1 MLNSMEPKVISS
13 QGHFIAVF
21 TNETSYIGCY
31 VDFMGSL
38 VIYTRFL
45 QSLIEI
51 YSETLKKT
59 LTAHRIP
66 LQTERSKQIA
76 DSYTYILL
84 GWLITL
90 KSQSSSTIHNNL
102 YKDKKLGVFAEFPQL
117 LWFLE

>member
-1 MLNSMEPKVISS
+1 MEPKVISS
-13 QGHFIAVF
+13 QSHFIAIF

-31 VDFMGSL
+31 VDFMGTL

-59 LTAHRIP
+59 LTAHRFP

-76 DSYTYILL
+76 DSLIRIHPVGMIDYFEVSILL
-84 GWLITL
+84 NN
-90 KSQSSSTIHNNL
+90 SQ
-102 YKDKKLGVFAEFPQL
+102 
-117 LWFLE
+117 